1 MMLTFL
7 LALVTAISI
16 PPKPAGYLTDNAH
29 VMDAARAHALNEK
42 LAQFERDTSNQ
53 LLVYVDRKLPPDT
66 TIEQFANEAIHQWG
80 VGQKGKDN
88 GAVLFLFIDDRKMRI
103 EVGYGLEA
111 TLTDARSRNIT
122 STIIK
127 PYLKKQDYTGAAEAG
142 ASAMMETA
150 RGEPSKGTGKTVHES
165 KPVSTSGLAL
175 GFFILAVIVG
185 LPIVVI
191 VFLVRWLIRR
201 PRAPRSP
208 RTETPDSSTSGWSGW
223 TSGSSSDSSSSS
235 SESSSSFDGGGGDS
249 GGGGAS
255 DSW

>member
-1 MMLTFL
+1 MLPFL

-16 PPKPAGYLTDNAH
+16 PPKPASYLTDHAH
-29 VMDAARAHALNEK
+29 VLDAARAHALNEK

-66 TIEQFANEAIHQWG
+66 TIEQFANEAMHKWG

-111 TLTDARSRNIT
+111 ALTDARARDIT

-127 PYLKKQDYTGAAEAG
+127 PYLKKQDYIGAAEAG

-150 RGEPSKGTGKTVHES
+150 RVEHTKGTGKTVHES
-165 KPVSTSGLAL
+165 KPVSS
-175 GFFILAVIVG
+175 LAVVVGLTLLSLMVG
-185 LPIVVI
+185 LPIVLV
-191 VFLVRWLIRR
+191 VFLIRWLIRR
-201 PRAPRSP
+201 PRTPRSP
-208 RTETPDSSTSGWSGW
+208 RTEPPESSSSGWSGW
-223 TSGSSSDSSSSS
+223 SSSSSSDSSSSS
-235 SESSSSFDGGGGDS
+235 SDSSSFDGGGGDS